1 MIRSIIILL
10 VLYNPIIIPVFAQN
24 KPSSL
29 KEVYQSKFDENN
41 MIHKTPILIRTYPVY
56 QGNQIYRLFFLI
68 ELQHDF
74 LQYIYN
80 NEKYTANTEFEI
92 NITNN
97 STNKLQSKIL
107 TSEFIINDFETTN
120 RKDLFHFTM
129 DSLDVHPG
137 KYDVVLKYR
146 DINGKGTQHIFRFQ
160 IHLPEV
166 DKFYASPIIFTYPN
180 KDFTLDPENFNT
192 QPSAL
197 RSYWNFNKKLGIQL
211 NTWQAQPND
220 PIKIKF
226 LITDLDKKDS
236 IFNLDTLITSISQN
250 KSLFFSIS
258 KNLFF
263 EKNYQ
268 IEITYS
274 TPTDTVE
281 HKFPLKIVWFDKP
294 RSLWNLDFAME
305 PIRYL
310 LEDEKVYDDF
320 TKGNEK
326 EKLAKFDE
334 FWKEKDPT
342 PDTPFNELQ
351 YEFYSRVDS
360 ANIKFSRRRYPGWM
374 TDIGKIYILYGEPD
388 EVVDN
393 SLAPIK
399 DPFLRWIYNL
409 NDKRL
414 SFTFLALDGRKR
426 YKLANIEE
434 NPIQ

>member
-1 MIRSIIILL
+1 MIRFIIILFFL
-10 VLYNPIIIPVFAQN
+10 CSLISSFSYAQN
-24 KPSSL
+24 QPL
-29 KEVYQSKFDENN
+29 PNKEVFQSKFDENK
-41 MIHKTPILIRTYPVY
+41 MVHKMPVLIRTYPVY
-56 QGNQIYRLFFLI
+56 QDNQTYRLFFLI

-74 LQYIYN
+74 LQYIYSG
-80 NEKYTANTEFEI
+80 EKYTANTEFEI

-97 STNKLQSKIL
+97 STNQLQSKISK
-107 TSEFIINDFETTN
+107 SEFILNDFETTN

-129 DSLDVHPG
+129 DSLDIQPG
-137 KYDVVLKYR
+137 KYEVVFKYR
-146 DINGKGTQHIFRFQ
+146 DINGKGTQHIYKFQ

-166 DKFYASPIIFTYPN
+166 DKFYASPILFTYPGKN
-180 KDFTLDPENFNT
+180 FIVDPDIFNT

-197 RSYWNFNKKLGIQL
+197 RSYWEFDKELGIQF
-211 NTWQAQPND
+211 NTWQAQSDATVKMNLS
-220 PIKIKF
+220 IK
-226 LITDLDKKDS
+226 DEDQENS
-236 IFNLDTLITSISQN
+236 IFTVDTVLTGKSQS
-250 KSLFFSIS
+250 KSLLLTFS

-263 EKNYQ
+263 EKEYQ
-268 IEITYS
+268 IDITYT
-274 TPTDTVE
+274 TPSDTVE
-281 HKFPLKIVWFDKP
+281 QKFPLKIVWFDKP
-294 RSLWNLDFAME
+294 RSLWNLDFAIG

-310 LEDEKVYDDF
+310 IEDDKAYDDF

-326 EKLAKFDE
+326 EKLSKFKE
-334 FWKEKDPT
+334 FWEEKDPT

-360 ANIKFSRRRYPGWM
+360 ANVKFSRRRYPGWM

-409 NDKRL
+409 KDTRL
-414 SFTFLALDGRKR
+414 SFTFLAIDGRKK
-426 YKLANIEE
+426 YKLANVEE